1 MYRPL
6 RVSLVI
12 DRENY
17 SFIYRAIMIISIM
30 LLCILTFLLVF
41 KYDTYII
48 TYGKSNNDTL
58 EIIVDSSF
66 VGDIISNHSLF
77 IDGQEYSYR
86 VSNISE
92 EIYADNNYQMY
103 QYVYL
108 DIFKFNSI
116 NNYVYQVKIKKARK
130 NLISYLIQDM
140 F

>member
-30 LLCILTFLLVF
+30 LLCILIFLLVF

-77 IDGQEYSYR
+77 IDRQEYSYR

-92 EIYADNNYQMY
+92 EIYTDNNYQMY